1 MKLKS
6 SIPSNSV
13 KLIDLYN
20 KIISGNLITGPDYQR
35 KLVWKKQHKVAFI
48 ETILMNFPFP
58 EIYIASADLD
68 LKELKARE
76 VVVDGQQRLTTIVDY
91 IQGRNDFK
99 NDSRIKSFDKL
110 SEEEKRDFLNYLITV
125 KDLKDIGQD
134 NIIEV
139 FKRIN
144 STNYSLNSN
153 EVLNAQF
160 GGGEFAIFCKMLADK
175 NYIPSTNET
184 SVILDPIKRDYIN
197 TFFEKNNVF
206 SDNDMKRMFDS
217 QYIMLICSTIL
228 EGQYFSRST
237 KINEYLE
244 KYNDE
249 FAIFD
254 ELLGKIY
261 KSLSLIDQLKL
272 SVKSYWFN
280 KANLFTLIIELS
292 KNKEELDLNIFE
304 SKLVDLE
311 NKVDIYFMGD
321 DENTTLISSDE
332 MKYFELARQG
342 SHELNARLHRGV
354 VLQNILHDSKK
365 EIVKQTQ
372 ISSLD
377 LLNRIG
383 INYAI
388 LIPTSTGI
396 SKSIMDATLKVREF
410 LKNER
415 IHNYDDQGLGQE
427 HKVKI
432 TATLIGT
439 DEKLNEVNTE
449 VSLYRSN
456 GRGDYRIWF
465 TGLNGY
471 AEESNILVLINHNGL
486 KVLNISKF
494 DYSKYINSLQP

>member
-13 KLIDLYN
+13 KIIDLYN

-99 NDSRIKSFDKL
+99 DNIRTKSFDEL

-160 GGGEFAIFCKMLADK
+160 GGGEFAIFCKILADRK
-175 NYIPSTNET
+175 YMPSTTET
-184 SVILDPIKRDYIN
+184 SVVLDSIKRDFIN
-197 TFFEKNNVF
+197 SFFEKNNVF

-228 EGQYFSRST
+228 EGQYFGRSS

-254 ELLGKIY
+254 ELFDKIY
-261 KSLSLIDQLKL
+261 NSLWLIDQLKL
-272 SVKSYWFN
+272 SDKSYWFN

-292 KNKEELDLNIFE
+292 KNKEELDLNLLE
-304 SKLVDLE
+304 LKLIDLE
-311 NKVDIYFMGD
+311 NKVDVYFMGG
-321 DENTTLISSDE
+321 DEDTTLISSDE

-342 SHELNARLHRGV
+342 SHELNARLHRGEHIK
-354 VLQNILHDSKK
+354 NILRDSKK
-365 EIVKQTQ
+365 EIAPQKP
-372 ISSLD
+372 ISNFD
-377 LLNRIG
+377 LLKEKG
-383 INYAI
+383 INYAV
-388 LIPTSTGI
+388 LIPTATGI

-410 LKNER
+410 LKLEK
-415 IHNYDDQGLGQE
+415 IHTYETQGLGSD

-432 TATLIGT
+432 NAAFI
-439 DEKLNEVNTE
+439 DANVEPVEIITE

-456 GRGDYRIWF
+456 GRGDFRIWF
-465 TGLNGY
+465 SGLNEY
-471 AEESNILVLINHNGL
+471 ANDSDVLILINHSGL
-486 KVLNISKF
+486 KILNTTKF
-494 DYSKYINSLQP
+494 DYSEFIKSL